1 MGCSPWGREQ
11 TDTTE
16 RLPYGP
22 GVKSVIEDK
31 NREIEFIFKISYRAG
46 AYRESSVTSECRKE
60 SKESEDEESIQCMV
74 SGVRTH
80 TRDLQLRAIIL
91 H

>member
-1 MGCSPWGREQ
+1 MGCSSWGREQ
-11 TDTTE
+11 SDTTE

-80 TRDLQLRAIIL
+80 TRDLQLRTIIL